1 GFTLSELLVSL
12 AVLGLIAGLTAPSVV
27 NSVEISRQK
36 AVLKEDIQAISQI
49 IQEGYLDGTFASITN
64 WSVLNTTDPIV
75 QYFTSKL
82 GGVVKQCARGT
93 VTGSCNTYHDFRGPT
108 SGLNDHSGRW
118 VLSNGTTIALVQG
131 VTNGGYISFTLNGKP
146 EFNNGIGK
154 QMAILCNIADVPLS
168 VISITGQATS
178 LPVLKSAQCGT
189 GWAATYNATFY
200 PRTNL
205 YHLTD

>member
-1 GFTLSELLVSL
+1 M
-12 AVLGLIAGLTAPSVV
+12 PSVV
-27 NSVEISRQK
+27 NSIEISKQK

-49 IQEGYLDGTFASITN
+49 IQEGYLDGTFASITD

-93 VTGSCNTYHDFRGPT
+93 VTGSCNTYIDFRGPT

-118 VLSNGTTIALVQG
+118 VLSNGTTIALVG
-131 VTNGGYISFTLNGKP
+131 GGYLNGGYINFLLNAKP

-154 QMAILCNIADVPLS
+154 QMGIVCNIADVPLS
-168 VISITGQATS
+168 VISITGLATS
-178 LPVLKSAQCGT
+178 FPVLKSGQCGPA
-189 GWAATYNATFY
+189 WSATYNATFY
-200 PRTNL
+200 PLSWEAL
-205 YHLTD
+205 YR

>member
-1 GFTLSELLVSL
+1 M
-12 AVLGLIAGLTAPSVV
+12 GLIAGLTVPSVV
-27 NSVEISRQK
+27 NSIEISRQK

-93 VTGSCNTYHDFRGPT
+93 VTGSCNTYHGLLGPT

-118 VLSNGTTIALVQG
+118 VLSNGTTIALVG
-131 VTNGGYISFTLNGKP
+131 EHVNGGYINFLLNAKP

-154 QMAILCNIADVPLS
+154 QMGIVCNIADVPWLYPFA
-168 VISITGQATS
+168 VTS
-178 LPVLKSAQCGT
+178 MPILKSGQCGP

-200 PRTNL
+200 PLSWEAL
-205 YHLTD
+205 YS